1 MFPVDGKD
9 YDTLLRRTESAL
21 SNAKKEARGHYRFYS
36 AELSEQA
43 NRRQKILASLPAA
56 IRNNYLHLVF
66 QPRVMASNP
75 KHTASMETLLR
86 WNDPKLGVVSPEE
99 FIPIAEQ
106 TVLISDIGFWVMEHT
121 FATIEIFPD
130 ELPHG
135 LTISLNLSPRQLED
149 PSLLNNVKSLLARY
163 KVNPAQFEL
172 EITEHSISEQSD
184 AIIANMHQLS
194 KLGFQF
200 ALDDFG
206 TGYSNLSILQSLPLH
221 VLKVDMSFIRAIG
234 SSDKSDELVRAI
246 VNMGHTL
253 GLRVVAEGVESA
265 SQVQFLREL
274 NCDEL
279 QGYYFFKPLTIE
291 DLLPLLG

>member
-1 MFPVDGKD
+1 
-9 YDTLLRRTESAL
+9 
-21 SNAKKEARGHYRFYS
+21 
-36 AELSEQA
+36 
-43 NRRQKILASLPAA
+43 
-56 IRNNYLHLVF
+56 
-66 QPRVMASNP
+66 
-75 KHTASMETLLR
+75 METLLR

-234 SSDKSDELVRAI
+234 SSDKSDELVRAF
-246 VNMGHTL
+246 VNMGHSL